1 VDLPWPSAGEK
12 IPLVRRFVAL
22 GFVAGLLA
30 WPLGQ
35 AGAGPWLF
43 TADEKKSEFDIEVT
57 LDAGLVKDND
67 KESTRIKGTMI
78 AELEPDEDPET
89 IRITHVDAQPTKS
102 KLQFS
107 YSFGPFG
114 LLGKAKFTMK
124 NFKILLDP
132 EGAGEPALL
141 EEDGQ
146 FLQTENVPAVTGLV
160 NYDVDIAVLKRKG
173 EIDLSGSEGFPEGAP
188 ESAPFDA
195 EGQLT
200 WDGEVPVLKFDFDI
214 EQELTSDEFKGITVL
229 VSAVG
234 TVVARG
240 ERLEIEQPVLAI
252 APGVNGLR
260 LSWAPSDYL
269 LEAAPEPTFA
279 EPERIDLEE
288 GQTEH
293 IVQPDPKYP
302 QRFFRLRV
310 R

>member
-1 VDLPWPSAGEK
+1 MDLPWPSADEK
-12 IPLVRRFVAL
+12 LPLMRPFVPI
-22 GFVAGLLA
+22 GFVAGLLT

-57 LDAGLVKDND
+57 LDAGLVKDTD

-78 AELEPDEDPET
+78 AELEPDEEPET
-89 IRITHVDAQPTKS
+89 IRVTLVDAQPTKS
-102 KLQFS
+102 KLQLS

-132 EGAGEPALL
+132 EGAGEPAVL

-146 FLQTENVPAVTGLV
+146 FLQTENLPTMTGLV
-160 NYDVDIAVLKRKG
+160 KYDVDIAVLKRKG
-173 EIDLSGSEGFPEGAP
+173 EIDLSDPEGFPEGAS
-188 ESAPFDA
+188 ETEPFDA

-214 EQELTSDEFKGITVL
+214 EQELTSDEFKGITVV

-252 APGVNGLR
+252 EPGENGLR
-260 LSWAPSDYL
+260 LSWEPGDYV
-269 LEAAPEPTFA
+269 LESAPEPTFA

-293 IVQPDPKYP
+293 IAQPDPKYP

>member
-1 VDLPWPSAGEK
+1 M
-12 IPLVRRFVAL
+12 RRFVAL

-30 WPLGQ
+30 CPLGQ

-57 LDAGLVKDND
+57 LDAGLVKDTD

-89 IRITHVDAQPTKS
+89 IRITHVDAQPTNS
-102 KLQFS
+102 KLQLS

-132 EGAGEPALL
+132 EGAGEPAVL

-146 FLQTENVPAVTGLV
+146 FLQTENVPTMTGLV

-173 EIDLSGSEGFPEGAP
+173 EIDLSDPEGFPEGAP
-188 ESAPFDA
+188 ESEPFDA

-214 EQELTSDEFKGITVL
+214 EQELTSDEFKGITVV

-252 APGVNGLR
+252 APGEDGLR
-260 LSWAPSDYL
+260 LSWAPGDYV
-269 LEAAPEPTFA
+269 LEATPEPTFA

-293 IVQPDPKYP
+293 IAQPDPKYP
-302 QRFFRLRV
+302 QRFFRLRT